1 MSDAPWQKAE
11 VAGTKRALPL
21 VKPEVVLAML
31 KRSKHPILV
40 VGHKIVEIDLDGK
53 KLIDFVIDIAK
64 AGEIPIVA
72 TAHSV
77 KEFLNREFQ
86 SVASMPVMDVAN
98 RLTDPEWKGLD
109 GKGTYDLAFF
119 IGLPYYMEWLIL
131 SGLKNFSGNLQTIS
145 LDGFYQ
151 PNATWSIPNIS
162 SKELREFFE
171 ALILK
176 LGGQ

>member
-1 MSDAPWQKAE
+1 MSDTSWQKAE

-21 VKPEVVLAML
+21 AKPEVVLAML
-31 KRSKHPILV
+31 KRSKRPILV

-53 KLIDFVIDIAK
+53 KLIDFVIEIAK
-64 AGEIPIVA
+64 VGKIPIVA
-72 TAHSV
+72 TAHSI

-109 GKGTYDLAFF
+109 GKGIYDLAFF

-131 SGLKNFSGNLQTIS
+131 SGLKNFSSNLQTIS

-162 SKELREFFE
+162 SKELRAFFE

>member
-1 MSDAPWQKAE
+1 MSDTPWQRAE
-11 VAGTKRALPL
+11 VAGPKRALPL
-21 VKPEVVLAML
+21 AKPEVLLAML
-31 KRSKHPILV
+31 KRSKRPILV
-40 VGHKIVEIDLDGK
+40 VGHKIIELDSDGK
-53 KLIDFVIDIAK
+53 KLIDFVIGMSK
-64 AGEIPIVA
+64 AGKIPIVA
-72 TAHSV
+72 TANTV
-77 KEFLNREFQ
+77 KEFINREFQ

-109 GKGTYDLAFF
+109 GKGAYDLAFF
-119 IGLPYYMEWLIL
+119 VGLPYYMEWLIL
-131 SGLKNFSGNLQTIS
+131 SGLKNFASNLQTIS

-171 ALILK
+171 TLILK

>member
-1 MSDAPWQKAE
+1 MSDTPWQKAE

-53 KLIDFVIDIAK
+53 KLIDFVIDITK

-86 SVASMPVMDVAN
+86 SVVSMPVMDVAN

-145 LDGFYQ
+145 LEIGR
-151 PNATWSIPNIS
+151 ASC
-162 SKELREFFE
+162 RERV
-171 ALILK
+171 
-176 LGGQ
+176 